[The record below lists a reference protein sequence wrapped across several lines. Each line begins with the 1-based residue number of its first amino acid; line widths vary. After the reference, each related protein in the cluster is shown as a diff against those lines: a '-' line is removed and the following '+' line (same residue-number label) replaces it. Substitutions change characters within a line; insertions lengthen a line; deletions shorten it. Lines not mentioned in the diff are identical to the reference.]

1 MAKLSQATRDAVRD
15 GAIRSASAVLDHY
28 ARDHSKPAGVLDVGA
43 GEGHW
48 LDAAYALWPGS
59 SMLGLDLIER
69 DSFPMVRYWD
79 ADGDVELPLHAVPHP
94 DKMHSDD
101 TPETTHRRWPLT
113 LCLEMAE
120 HVSPASGDRL
130 VGDLCRVAECVL
142 WSAAIPGQGGDGH
155 VNEQPPA
162 YWNDRFN
169 RHGWFLVDPFR
180 FPLWG
185 DERVEPW
192 YRQNLLLAMPGA
204 MYSDGRV
211 GGPLAT
217 SAPPHLVHPA
227 TFQAKIDLAL
237 YWREEALK
245 AQAAA
250 QRLAERLPDDQ
261 L

>member
-1 MAKLSQATRDAVRD
+1 MARLSQATRDAVRD
-15 GAIRSASAVLDHY
+15 GAIQSAEAVLGYY
-28 ARDHSKPAGVLDVGA
+28 ARDRSTPAGVLDVGA

-48 LDAAYALWPGS
+48 LDAAHARWPGS

-69 DSFPMVRYWD
+69 TDTFPMVTHWD
-79 ADGDVELPLHAVPHP
+79 ADGDVELPLHAGPGSPP
-94 DKMHSDD
+94 DP
-101 TPETTHRRWPLT
+101 PEKTTHRRWPLV

-130 VGDLCRVAECVL
+130 VAELCRVGAAVL

-162 YWNDRFN
+162 YWNERFN

-180 FPLWG
+180 FQLWG
-185 DERVEPW
+185 DERIECW
-192 YRQNLLLAMPGA
+192 YRQNLLLAMPGTLH
-204 MYSDGRV
+204 SDGRV

-217 SAPPHLVHPA
+217 SAPPYLVHPA

-237 YWREEALK
+237 YWREEAL
-245 AQAAA
+245 AQTRRADGL
-250 QRLAERLPDDQ
+250 LADAGGVSSP
-261 L
+261 